1 MQVDQ
6 LHQWELEQRDFHGS
20 GYRPGI
26 STTGDGI
33 IHINVVDE
41 YYEHRFVGSATNA
54 ITANTGTQFTPTGAD
69 YDSLTGLLI
78 LTIPNHGLTVSN
90 TIGIA
95 TESLTFRC
103 SKDDFTT
110 DHPYP
115 RTTDPAHNATLSI
128 STVTTNTLTV
138 GVGSGGGVG
147 TGATVTAT
155 VGIGGTLVF
164 SVVGGGTGY
173 INPRIEV
180 PSPRMKTYQ

>member
-1 MQVDQ
+1 MPRSGQIISIGFSGGLGIAPLAGASVTAV
-6 LHQWELEQRDFHGS
+6 LGAGGSITSVGIGTRDFHGS
-20 GYRPGI
+20 GYRSGI

-41 YYEHRFVGSATNA
+41 SYEHRFVGSATNA
-54 ITANTGTQFTPTGAD
+54 ITANTGAQFTPTGAD
-69 YDSLTGLLI
+69 YDSLTGLMI

-103 SKDDFTT
+103 SKDEFAT

-128 STVTTNTLTV
+128 STTTTNTLTV
-138 GVGSGGGVG
+138 GAVSY
-147 TGATVTAT
+147 THL
-155 VGIGGTLVF
+155 TLP
-164 SVVGGGTGY
+164 T
-173 INPRIEV
+173 NREV
-180 PSPRMKTYQ
+180 